1 MIIPKSGKFCCR
13 CQEREYVKPVS
24 RAGKLVSVIL
34 NPVTLLDLHSFR
46 PVVYKDVFFS
56 VLCCTS
62 PLELQIKNNNNR
74 NIAKNCILGQL
85 HFTLLLF
92 FLIRPLKWRNF
103 KIAYI

>member
-46 PVVYKDVFFS
+46 PVVYKDVFF
-56 VLCCTS
+56 
-62 PLELQIKNNNNR
+62 
-74 NIAKNCILGQL
+74 
-85 HFTLLLF
+85 FLF
-92 FLIRPLKWRNF
+92 FVVHRPLNCKS
-103 KIAYI
+103 KTTITEI